1 MRTHH
6 ISLLTRDAQQNIDFY
21 TRVLGMRLVKNTVN
35 QENIRIRHLF
45 YGDYLGTPGSVVT
58 FFVVPLLGHRTDGKH
73 FFNNIKLS
81 IPTGSTD
88 FWKKRLTDH
97 SVTVQD
103 IDHGL
108 VFADPD
114 DVEVKLLE
122 TSEVLTDMRVVPDN
136 GIPAEKQI
144 THLMGTELHVP
155 DPEAT
160 SAFFHNW
167 LGIPVENN
175 VVQLED
181 GQSIELF
188 ESDQQDVRTRF
199 GRGSID
205 HFAIQAPTNAALF
218 KFWDIAKEQHLNIEE
233 YADRGWFKSLYV
245 RDPGDNRVEIA
256 TTTPGFSLEEPILT
270 MGQGLSLPPKF
281 ESQRQEIMDFYAKEG
296 VDFTEGVREPTSVP
310 D

>member
-6 ISLLTRDAQQNIDFY
+6 ISLLARDAQRNIDFY
-21 TRVLGMRLVKNTVN
+21 TRVLGMRLVKNSVN

-81 IPTGSTD
+81 VPNGSLA
-88 FWKKRLTDH
+88 FWKQRLAEH
-97 SVTVQD
+97 SVSTTD
-103 IDHGL
+103 IENGIT
-108 VFADPD
+108 FQDPD
-114 DVEVKLLE
+114 DVEIKFLQ
-122 TSEVLTDMRVVPDN
+122 TSERLTDMRVVPDN
-136 GIPAEKQI
+136 GIPADYQI

-160 SAFFHNW
+160 AAFFQNW
-167 LGIPVENN
+167 LGISVKDDVVELDD
-175 VVQLED
+175 Q
-181 GQSIELF
+181 QSIELF
-188 ESDQQDVRTRF
+188 ESDQPDVKTRF

-205 HFAIQAPTNAALF
+205 HIALQAPTKDDLF
-218 KFWDIAKEQHLNIEE
+218 RFWDIAKEQHLNIEE

-245 RDPGDNRVEIA
+245 RDPGDNRIEIA

-281 ESQRQEIMDFYAKEG
+281 ESQRAEIMAFYAKQG
-296 VDFTEGVREPTSVP
+296 VDFSEGVREPTSVP